1 MSAEKTRLDG
11 WKAVAAHIGRSER
24 TVHRWAKERGLPVYH
39 VAGGGSVFA
48 WAEELDAWFLRVRD
62 EPDAGDEPPVVA
74 TVVSASPA
82 RVGTRWLGLAGLA
95 VALLLIAAVVVVRGG
110 LLAQPRG
117 AASAPTVV
125 GAGMAVQYAGRTIT
139 VCGVVASAS
148 YAQDSRGMP
157 TFLNFDKPYP
167 KQEFMVVIWGTNRSK
182 FGTPELTLV
191 NKRVCATGQVE
202 VYRGVAEIE
211 VVTPSALQ
219 VSR

>member
-1 MSAEKTRLDG
+1 
-11 WKAVAAHIGRSER
+11 
-24 TVHRWAKERGLPVYH
+24 
-39 VAGGGSVFA
+39 
-48 WAEELDAWFLRVRD
+48 
-62 EPDAGDEPPVVA
+62 
-74 TVVSASPA
+74 
-82 RVGTRWLGLAGLA
+82 
-95 VALLLIAAVVVVRGG
+95 
-110 LLAQPRG
+110 
-117 AASAPTVV
+117 
-125 GAGMAVQYAGRTIT
+125 MAVQYAGRTIT